1 MSMLDRSTV
10 PALRRGVGRPAGS
23 PWLAGPT
30 GTGTR
35 LLG

>member
-1 MSMLDRSTV
+1 MSMLNRCTI
-10 PALRRGVGRPAGS
+10 PALRRGLGRPAGS
-23 PWLAGPT
+23 LWLDVRT